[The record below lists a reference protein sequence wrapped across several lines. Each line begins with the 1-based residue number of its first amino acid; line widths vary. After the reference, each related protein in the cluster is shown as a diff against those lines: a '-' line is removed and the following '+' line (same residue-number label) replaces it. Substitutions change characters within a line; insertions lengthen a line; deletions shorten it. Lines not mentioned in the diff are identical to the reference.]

1 MKKYEH
7 TIKIESDR
15 ICHQPTA
22 SCQGL
27 LYGTIDIDRF
37 TSVQIN
43 SYILVWVMSRRNLE
57 LLHGKTHAE
66 KIIGSNLLIIGVGG
80 IGCELL
86 KNLAKTGFRRFT
98 ILDLDIIEETNLN
111 RQFIFR
117 KTDVGR
123 YKSEVGRERTLELD
137 PSLEIKSLNI
147 E

>member
-57 LLHGKTHAE
+57 LLHGKTLAE

>member
-7 TIKIESDR
+7 TIKIESDW
-15 ICHQPTA
+15 ICHQTTA